1 MLLASQAQAQAQAM
15 EGLTNLKKLQE
26 LALEE
31 SRASVLD
38 LTREAKMHHNEFL
51 AWQSELH
58 SMHEKLAIG
67 SNAMLEAQ
75 VLVAQP
81 SFPIMVKNHVRA
93 MQLDCA
99 YAVLAYCI
107 HAYE

>member
-1 MLLASQAQAQAQAM
+1 MHFRSLTGQEVLLASQAQAQAQAM

-26 LALEE
+26 RALEE

-38 LTREAKMHHNEFL
+38 LTRQAKMHHNEFL

-75 VLVAQP
+75 VLIAQP
-81 SFPIMVKNHVRA
+81 SFPVMVKNHVRA
-93 MQLDCA
+93 MQ
-99 YAVLAYCI
+99 
-107 HAYE
+107 